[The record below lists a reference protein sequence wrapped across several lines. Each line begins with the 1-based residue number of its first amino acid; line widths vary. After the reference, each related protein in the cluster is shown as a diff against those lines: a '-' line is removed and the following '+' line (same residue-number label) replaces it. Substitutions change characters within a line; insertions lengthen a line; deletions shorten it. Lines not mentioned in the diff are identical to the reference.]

1 MKPHITKNQIKMIK
15 TLQRNNLDDDDYYE
29 MLDGRFGVESCT
41 ELSRAQAGK
50 VIDMFAEWGFFVP
63 VPAKRKKRRRSGKP
77 SPRKDGNMVRMAS
90 REEHEKI
97 AAVARL
103 IEWRLADGLE
113 RWMLARFKIKKV
125 RTAQDA
131 YRVIEGLKKMFENRM
146 RKIRG
151 DDWWMHEYD
160 DPEVREYIKEHCPAA
175 FR

>member
-1 MKPHITKNQIKMIK
+1 
-15 TLQRNNLDDDDYYE
+15 
-29 MLDGRFGVESCT
+29 
-41 ELSRAQAGK
+41 
-50 VIDMFAEWGFFVP
+50 
-63 VPAKRKKRRRSGKP
+63 
-77 SPRKDGNMVRMAS
+77 MVRMAS
-90 REEHEKI
+90 RAEREKI

-113 RWMLARFKIKKV
+113 RWMLARFKINKA

-160 DPEVREYIKEHCPAA
+160 DPEVRKYIKEHCPAV